1 MSSPPLTESDRAAR
15 RAVRRRQIRRRR
27 LTLALA
33 VGLAVAL
40 AVLLGAR
47 AAADGRASE
56 AAQTPPSPTTASPTA
71 QPASAPVASARGRL
85 GSGKSVTF
93 AFAGDIHFESPIR
106 ERLARSP
113 ASILAPIA
121 PVVANADLAVAN
133 LETAVTERGSP
144 AAKEYTFRAPSR
156 AFAALRD
163 GGIDVVSV
171 ANNHGM
177 DFGATG
183 LRDTLAAGRRARVP
197 IVGGGRNDRE
207 AYAPYRRTIRG
218 QRIAVI
224 GATQVLDDHLVSA
237 WTAGPGRAGLASAK
251 DEPRLLRAVREAR
264 ETSDT
269 LIVFLHWGVELE
281 SCPTADQRRL
291 ANALVAAGADIVV
304 GSHAHVLAG
313 GGRLGEALVAY
324 GLGNFVF
331 YAFRES
337 TVQSGVLE
345 VTATGRRIDH
355 YRWRPARISSGIPYP
370 LSGRERA
377 RALSGWNRLRAC
389 TNLRR

>member
-1 MSSPPLTESDRAAR
+1 M
-15 RAVRRRQIRRRR
+15 
-27 LTLALA
+27 
-33 VGLAVAL
+33 
-40 AVLLGAR
+40 
-47 AAADGRASE
+47 
-56 AAQTPPSPTTASPTA
+56 
-71 QPASAPVASARGRL
+71 
-85 GSGKSVTF
+85 TF

-106 ERLARSP
+106 ERLASSPRSV
-113 ASILAPIA
+113 LAPIA
-121 PVVANADLAVAN
+121 PVLERADLAVAN
-133 LETAVTERGSP
+133 LETAVTDRGSP
-144 AAKEYTFRAPSR
+144 APKAHTFRAPTS
-156 AFAALRD
+156 AFDALRA

-177 DFGATG
+177 DFGTTG
-183 LRDTLAAGRRARVP
+183 LRDTLADGRRSRMP

-207 AYAPYRRTIRG
+207 AYAAYRATIRG

-224 GATQVLDDHLVSA
+224 GATQVLDDHLVSS
-237 WTAGPGRAGLASAK
+237 WTAAPAKAGLASAK

-264 ETSDT
+264 TTSDT

-281 SCPTADQRRL
+281 SCPTTSQASL
-291 ANALVAAGADIVV
+291 ANKLVAAGADIVV
-304 GSHAHVLAG
+304 GAHAHVLSG
-313 GGRLGEALVAY
+313 GGRLGKAVVGY

-345 VTATGRRIDH
+345 VTATGRRIDS

-370 LSGRERA
+370 LAGSERT
-377 RALSGWNRLRAC
+377 RALAEWNRLRAC